1 MPILVIIAFN
11 SVIFALITYVFF
23 KHSKKSFVRT
33 RKKQEIVLAIVRIF
47 GVMVLFGLTWILGA
61 FTIKGASLLF
71 QWLFVICNTL
81 QGVFIF
87 LLFVVVN
94 KNVQTEFKSFV
105 SSHSGSFKLQSH
117 GSKSYSVDTGTLKSL
132 KSDVPS
138 VFLTDKKKALE
149 STVSSKAIE
158 VSMEMET
165 LSDEPNSPSV
175 VVDEKKAL
183 ESTEN
188 TKAAETSIEAEALS
202 DEPSVVLTDVKESTV
217 NTKATAMSIEMDTSM
232 ATLSDEQNLPSI
244 FLDDKNSTLST
255 NLVAEVFMEME
266 ILSDKTYIVEK
277 TELESTANTTAAEA
291 NESLSDEPS
300 DEMKAHENTVNTKA
314 TEASVG
320 IKTLS
325 DEPNSSSFDAKAA
338 LESAV
343 SAKAAHSA
351 KAADA
356 SMDMETKCNTA

>member
-1 MPILVIIAFN
+1 MPILAIIAFN

-33 RKKQEIVLAIVRIF
+33 KKKQEIVLAIVRIY

-158 VSMEMET
+158 VSLEMET

-188 TKAAETSIEAEALS
+188 TKAAETPIETEVLS
-202 DEPSVVLTDVKESTV
+202 DEPSVVFTDVKESTV
-217 NTKATAMSIEMDTSM
+217 NTKATAVSMETDTSV
-232 ATLSDEQNLPSI
+232 ATLSDEPNLPSI
-244 FLDDKNSTLST
+244 FLDSTLST
-255 NLVAEVFMEME
+255 NLVAEVLMEIK
-266 ILSDKTYIVEK
+266 ILSDKPSIDEK
-277 TELESTANTTAAEA
+277 TGLENTANTTAAEA
-291 NESLSDEPS
+291 KESLSDEPS
-300 DEMKAHENTVNTKA
+300 DDEMKALENTVNTMA

-320 IKTLS
+320 IKPLS

-343 SAKAAHSA
+343 SAKAAHST

-356 SMDMETKCNTA
+356 SMDMETKYNTA

>member
-11 SVIFALITYVFF
+11 SVIFALVSYVFF

-33 RKKQEIVLAIVRIF
+33 KKKQEIVLAVVRIV

-105 SSHSGSFKLQSH
+105 SSHSGSLKLHSQ

-132 KSDVPS
+132 KSDRPS

-175 VVDEKKAL
+175 VFDEKKAL

-188 TKAAETSIEAEALS
+188 TKATETSEALS
-202 DEPSVVLTDVKESTV
+202 DEPSVVLTDIKESTV
-217 NTKATAMSIEMDTSM
+217 NTKATAVFIEMDTSV
-232 ATLSDEQNLPSI
+232 ANLSDEPNLPSVV
-244 FLDDKNSTLST
+244 LDEKKSTLST

-266 ILSDKTYIVEK
+266 ILSDKPSIDEK
-277 TELESTANTTAAEA
+277 TELESTANTTAAGVKEP
-291 NESLSDEPS
+291 LSDEPS
-300 DEMKAHENTVNTKA
+300 SDEMKALEYTVNTKA
-314 TEASVG
+314 TEVSME

-325 DEPNSSSFDAKAA
+325 YETSSFDAKAA

-343 SAKAAHSA
+343 SAKDADSI

-356 SMDMETKCNTA
+356 SMGMKNYKSATHSTA

>member
-1 MPILVIIAFN
+1 MPILTIIAFN

-33 RKKQEIVLAIVRIF
+33 KKKQEIVLAIVRIF

-71 QWLFVICNTL
+71 QWLFVVCNTL

-158 VSMEMET
+158 VSLEMET

-188 TKAAETSIEAEALS
+188 TKAAETSIETEALS

-217 NTKATAMSIEMDTSM
+217 NTKATAVSMETDTSV
-232 ATLSDEQNLPSI
+232 ATLSDEPNLPSV
-244 FLDDKNSTLST
+244 FLDEKNSTFST
-255 NLVAEVFMEME
+255 NLVAEVLMEIE
-266 ILSDKTYIVEK
+266 ILSDKPSIDEK
-277 TELESTANTTAAEA
+277 TELDSTTAAEA

-300 DEMKAHENTVNTKA
+300 DDEMKALENTVNTMA

-343 SAKAAHSA
+343 SSKAAHSA

>member
-11 SVIFALITYVFF
+11 SVIFTLISYVFS

-33 RKKQEIVLAIVRIF
+33 KKKQEIVLAIVRIV

-71 QWLFVICNTL
+71 QWLFVIFNTL

-94 KNVQTEFKSFV
+94 KNVQTEFNSFV
-105 SSHSGSFKLQSH
+105 SSHSGTFKLQSH
-117 GSKSYSVDTGTLKSL
+117 GSKSYSVNTGTLKSL
-132 KSDVPS
+132 KSDRQS
-138 VFLTDKKKALE
+138 AFLTDKKKALE
-149 STVSSKAIE
+149 STVSSKTIE
-158 VSMEMET
+158 VSMEKET

-175 VVDEKKAL
+175 VFDEKEAL

-188 TKAAETSIEAEALS
+188 TKAAETSIETEALS

-217 NTKATAMSIEMDTSM
+217 NTKATAVSIEMDTAV
-232 ATLSDEQNLPSI
+232 ATLSDEPNLPSVV
-244 FLDDKNSTLST
+244 LDEKKSTLST

-266 ILSDKTYIVEK
+266 ILSDKPSIDEK
-277 TELESTANTTAAEA
+277 TELESTANTTAAGVKEP
-291 NESLSDEPS
+291 LSDEPS
-300 DEMKAHENTVNTKA
+300 SDEMKALEYTVNTEA
-314 TEASVG
+314 TEVSME

-325 DEPNSSSFDAKAA
+325 YETSSFDAK
-338 LESAV
+338 LIGFQ
-343 SAKAAHSA
+343 
-351 KAADA
+351 
-356 SMDMETKCNTA
+356 NFL